1 MEENMENFRNNDL
14 PEFTSPELQEF
25 VNGLKG
31 VFNKQQNN
39 FAEMCYFVHKIWFY
53 CKNSYVPAKDG
64 NFYNAYLILEKFGFD
79 KRAVSRLVSCYKRFC
94 FTRKTSLLEKE
105 VVLMDDI
112 YVNFSPSKLF
122 ELLPLS
128 SDSCFSAIHD
138 GKIKAS
144 MTVKEIRQQ
153 VKFLIHGGIE
163 NEKQP
168 ADSVIEDEIN
178 EEEIPMAYDPTKE
191 YDFEYFKEKTKPQ
204 LLNIVMALQKEYQ
217 KLKNKKA
224 SK

>member
-1 MEENMENFRNNDL
+1 MEEKMENFRNIYV
-14 PEFTSPELQEF
+14 PEFENAELQEL
-25 VNGLKG
+25 VNGLKD
-31 VFNKQQNN
+31 VFNKKQDI
-39 FAEMCYFVHKIWFY
+39 FAQMCYFVHNIWNYF
-53 CKNSYVPAKDG
+53 KNTYAKSKDG
-64 NFYNAYLILEKFGFD
+64 EYYNAYLLLKEFGFD
-79 KRAVSRLVSCYKRFC
+79 KKAVSRLVNSYKRFC
-94 FTRKTSLLEKE
+94 VALKSDLMSKEEISLAGAYA
-105 VVLMDDI
+105 D
-112 YVNFSPSKLF
+112 FSPSKLF

-128 SDSCFSAIHD
+128 ADSCFSAIHD

-191 YDFEYFKEKTKPQ
+191 YDFEYFKEKSKPQ

-217 KLKNKKA
+217 KLKGKK
-224 SK
+224 K